1 MVSPSYTVE
10 QLAAIVGGTL
20 RGPGSGV
27 IRGVADLGAAQA
39 DQASWVSRDKFA
51 EHVATSRAG
60 VVLVPKTFGDAPMP
74 VILCAHIDRSVAK
87 LLGAFATGRSQPPLG
102 VHATAVVDPGAK
114 LGDAVRIGPHVV
126 IESGAVIGAR
136 SVLHAGVYIGG
147 GSTVGDDC
155 ELFPGVIVLDGCT
168 IGSRV
173 VIHPNSV
180 IGGDGFGY
188 YFDQGRHNKVPH
200 TGGVII
206 EDDVEIGACSCVD
219 RSKFGH
225 TIVGAGT
232 KIDNQVQVAHNVQ
245 VGRHCVLAGQ
255 TAIGGSG
262 RVGDFGVL
270 GGRVAV
276 VDGGSIGDRTRVAAI
291 AVVTHDVPAGSIVSG
306 FPAQEHRKELR
317 ERAAV
322 RRLPKLLEEIKQL
335 ARRVEQLEAS
345 AHHRP

>member
-1 MVSPSYTVE
+1 MSRSYTIE
-10 QLAAIVGGTL
+10 QLATLVGGTL
-20 RGPGSGV
+20 RGSGAAM
-27 IRGVADLGAAQA
+27 IRGVADISGAAS
-39 DQASWVSRDKFA
+39 DQATWVSRDKFA
-51 EHVATSRAG
+51 EHVASSRAG
-60 VVLVPKTFGDAPMP
+60 VVLVSLNFGDAPMP
-74 VILCAHIDRSVAK
+74 VILCDHIDRSVAK
-87 LLGAFATGRSQPPLG
+87 LLGAFATPRSQPPPG
-102 VHATAVVDPGAK
+102 VHPSAIIDSSAK
-114 LGDAVRIGPHVV
+114 LGEGVRIGPNVV
-126 IESGAVIGAR
+126 IESGASIGAR
-136 SVLHAGVYIGG
+136 TVLHSGVYIGG
-147 GSTVGDDC
+147 GSTLGEEC
-155 ELFPGVIVLDGCT
+155 ELFPGVTVLDGCT

-200 TGGVII
+200 IGGVII

-225 TIVGAGT
+225 TVVGAGT
-232 KIDNQVQVAHNVQ
+232 KIDNQVQVAHNVK

-262 RVGDFGVL
+262 QVGDYGVL

-276 VDGGSIGDRTRVAAI
+276 VDGCAIGEQTRVAAI
-291 AVVTHDVPAGSIVSG
+291 AVVDKDVPAGVTVSG

-322 RRLPKLLEEIKQL
+322 RRLPKLLEEIKAL

-345 AHHRP
+345 THHRP